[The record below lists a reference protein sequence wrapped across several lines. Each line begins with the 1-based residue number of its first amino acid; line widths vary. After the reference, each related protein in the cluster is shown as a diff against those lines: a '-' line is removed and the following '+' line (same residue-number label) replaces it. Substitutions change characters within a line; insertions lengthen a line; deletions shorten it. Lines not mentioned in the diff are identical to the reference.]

1 VSDLIVTSV
10 TPNLNTGRG
19 VRTYGV
25 TAALAQHRRVE
36 VAYAVFDWP
45 TPAPEYGAL
54 PNVTF
59 RALEVSRGSARAVE
73 YVRARLRRVPSGFA
87 RGVSPELARAA
98 EGQPED
104 VRVIADGPTVAAALL
119 PLARRRPVVYLAHNL
134 ESSFRTGRGGG
145 LERFERGLVRTFSE
159 SWMATRADE
168 RGAIELAGE
177 HARTRYVPNVVDV
190 AAIEPVRR
198 TGGER
203 AVFVADFTYPFNR
216 EALAFL
222 ADEILPRI
230 WERRPKLRLAVAGRG
245 AGDLVL
251 DERIEI
257 LGFVADLRS
266 AYGGADLA
274 VVPLLRG
281 GGSPLKFVE
290 ALAYG
295 LPVVAT
301 DHAARLI
308 EDGEPGTHFLTAGGP
323 QEFAEAVE
331 RLLNEPELGAAL
343 AAAGRELVERCYSTQ
358 ALARLL
364 AASVTAPEA
373 SG

>member
-1 VSDLIVTSV
+1 MPDLIVTSV
-10 TPNLNTGRG
+10 TPNLKTGRG

-45 TPAPEYGAL
+45 APAAEYEAL

-59 RALEVSRGSARAVE
+59 RPLEVSRGAARAVE
-73 YVRARLRRVPSGFA
+73 YLRARLRRVPSGFA
-87 RGVSPELARAA
+87 RGVSPELAKAA
-98 EGQPED
+98 QGQPDD

-119 PLARRRPVVYLAHNL
+119 PLARGRPVVYLAHNL
-134 ESSFRTGRGGG
+134 ESSFRTDRAGV
-145 LERFERGLVRTFSE
+145 LERFERGLLQTFSE

-177 HARTRYVPNVVDV
+177 HARTRYVPNVVDLD
-190 AAIEPVRR
+190 AIEPVRR
-198 TGGER
+198 TAGQR
-203 AVFVADFTYPFNR
+203 AVFVGDFTYAFNR

-222 ADEILPRI
+222 ADEILPRV
-230 WERRPKLRLAVAGRG
+230 WERRPKLRLAVVGRG

-257 LGFVADLRS
+257 LGFLPDLRS

-290 ALAYG
+290 ALAFG

-308 EDGEPGTHFLTAGGP
+308 EDGEPGTHFLSADGP
-323 QEFAEAVE
+323 QGFADAVE
-331 RLLNEPELGAAL
+331 RLLSEPVLGAAL
-343 AAAGRELVERCYSTQ
+343 GAAGRALVERSYSTR
-358 ALARLL
+358 ALAGLL
-364 AASVTAPEA
+364 AV
-373 SG
+373 

>member
-1 VSDLIVTSV
+1 MPDLIVTSV
-10 TPNLNTGRG
+10 TPNLKTGRG

-25 TAALAQHRRVE
+25 TAALAQLGQVE

-45 TPAPEYGAL
+45 EPAPEYAAL

-59 RALEVSRGSARAVE
+59 RPLEVSRGIARAAE
-73 YVRARLRRVPSGFA
+73 YVRARLRGVPSGFA

-98 EGQPED
+98 EGEPPQ

-134 ESSFRTGRGGG
+134 ESSFRRDRGGG
-145 LERFERGLVRTFSE
+145 LPRFERGLLRTFSE

-177 HARTRYVPNVVDV
+177 DARTRYVPNVVDV

-203 AVFVADFTYPFNR
+203 AVFVGDFTYEFNL

-222 ADEILPRI
+222 ADQVLPRI
-230 WERRPKLRLAVAGRG
+230 WERRPKLRLAVVGRG
-245 AGDLVL
+245 TEDLVL

-257 LGFVADLRS
+257 LGFLADLRS

-274 VVPLLRG
+274 VVPLLHG

-308 EDGEPGTHFLTAGGP
+308 EAGEPGAHFLSAGGP
-323 QEFAEAVE
+323 QEFAAAVE
-331 RLLNEPELGAAL
+331 RLLDEPTVGARL
-343 AAAGRELVERCYSTQ
+343 AAAGRELVERSYSTQ

-364 AASVTAPEA
+364 AS
-373 SG
+373 

>member
-1 VSDLIVTSV
+1 VRDLIVTSV
-10 TPNLNTGRG
+10 TPNLKTGRG

-25 TAALAQHRRVE
+25 TAALARHRRVE

-45 TPAPEYGAL
+45 TPAPEYAAL
-54 PNVTF
+54 SNVTF
-59 RALEVSRGSARAVE
+59 RPLEVSRGAARAAE

-87 RGVSPELARAA
+87 RGVSPELAEAA
-98 EGQPED
+98 EGQPPE

-134 ESSFRTGRGGG
+134 ESSFRTDRGRG
-145 LERFERGLVRTFSE
+145 LERFERGLLRTFSE

-168 RGAIELAGE
+168 RGATELAGE
-177 HARTRYVPNVVDV
+177 QVRTRYVPNVVDI

-203 AVFVADFTYPFNR
+203 AVLVGDFTYPFNR

-222 ADEILPRI
+222 ADEVLPRI
-230 WERRPKLRLAVAGRG
+230 WERRPELRLAVVGRG

-257 LGFVADLRS
+257 LGFLPDLRS

-274 VVPLLRG
+274 VVPLLHG
-281 GGSPLKFVE
+281 GGSPLKFAE

-308 EDGEPGTHFLTAGGP
+308 EEGEPGTHFLSAGDP
-323 QEFAEAVE
+323 QAFADAVE
-331 RLLNEPELGAAL
+331 RVLSEPALGARL
-343 AAAGRELVERCYSTQ
+343 AAAGRELVERSYSTQ

-364 AASVTAPEA
+364 AL
-373 SG
+373 